1 MKRILL
7 LLCMAVMPIMTL
19 GQSRDYGAIMV
30 SLKVTTGKA
39 TVTVTFEENQE
50 KYASHI
56 KNEKGED
63 IQFKSLISAMNHLS
77 KFGWELE
84 DTYTTTLGQNLTEQ
98 HNFFWIISKPVDI
111 RDDSKT
117 E

>member
-56 KNEKGED
+56 KNEKGEE
-63 IQFKSLISAMNHLS
+63 KRVS
-77 KFGWELE
+77 KKKQKNQKKITRVLREE
-84 DTYTTTLGQNLTEQ
+84 M
-98 HNFFWIISKPVDI
+98 
-111 RDDSKT
+111 
-117 E
+117 